1 MKVIPFVSLIVMM
14 SLDAIAGMGITITC
28 TNCQYA
34 VKDRGKTEIAVGA
47 GKMPGHNFGV
57 VYCRDCKEFACID
70 LVSKKELQDL
80 VADYEKR
87 LATPDLSKDG
97 RNRYTFLRDSLKPEL
112 GRRPENPLA
121 CQRCTKN
128 RDIVEI
134 KYTEIRK
141 HKDGI
146 VVEVPCP
153 KCAHK
158 SLFMKNTGLCW
169 D

>member
-1 MKVIPFVSLIVMM
+1 MKLIPFVSLIVIM
-14 SLDAIAGMGITITC
+14 SLDVIAGMGITITC

-34 VKDRGKTEIAVGA
+34 VKDSGKTEIAVGS

-87 LATPDLSKDG
+87 LATTDLSKDE

-121 CQRCTKN
+121 CQKCSKN
-128 RDIVEI
+128 RE
-134 KYTEIRK
+134 
-141 HKDGI
+141 
-146 VVEVPCP
+146 VVEVKHAEFSKNKDSTAVIFPCP

-158 SLFMKNTGLCW
+158 SMIMKRTGLCW